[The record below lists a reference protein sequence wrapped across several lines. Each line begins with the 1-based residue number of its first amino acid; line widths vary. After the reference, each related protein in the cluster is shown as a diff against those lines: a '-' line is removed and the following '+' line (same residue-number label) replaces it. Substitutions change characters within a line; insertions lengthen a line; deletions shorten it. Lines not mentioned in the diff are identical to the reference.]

1 MAITMAITFSAAT
14 LFATTLVAEPNVAKS
29 NVATSRAATCVSIEP
44 FSKTFPT
51 CFATNIATDVAIVYF
66 AIAVQSK
73 IAIAINVA
81 T

>member
-1 MAITMAITFSAAT
+1 MAITFSAAT

-29 NVATSRAATCVSIEP
+29 NVATSRAATCFPIEP

-51 CFATNIATDVAIVYF
+51 YVATNFATDVAIVYY
-66 AIAVQSK
+66 AITVQSK